1 MATNRWIRVSDQD
14 RLSAGESLS
23 EASAVG
29 RLSREELD
37 ERLAVA
43 YSAKTCG
50 ELRDLTADLPLP
62 AARTGLPSDIVTSRR
77 TQQSARPRLIG
88 QLIWTFSAGVPARSV
103 A

>member
-43 YSAKTCG
+43 Y
-50 ELRDLTADLPLP
+50 
-62 AARTGLPSDIVTSRR
+62 
-77 TQQSARPRLIG
+77 
-88 QLIWTFSAGVPARSV
+88 
-103 A
+103 